1 MAKYAITGASG
12 LIGSALAKALEER
25 GDSVLRIGRGPNKD
39 ADIEWDPARAV
50 LDASDLE
57 GLDGLVHLAGES
69 IEGRWSKGKKERI
82 LNSRVL
88 GTSLLADKISELDNP
103 PKVVVSSSA
112 IGFYGNR
119 GDEILSENSVSGSGF
134 LSEVCKKWEL
144 EASVIASPKTR
155 LVIARTGIVC
165 TPLGGALPKI
175 LQTLKFFV
183 GGPLGSGK
191 QWWSWIS
198 LEDEIRALLHLLDSE
213 LEGAVNLV
221 APEPVTNK
229 SFVRIFGKQMRR
241 PSFLVAPSLALRLL
255 LGEMADGLLLA
266 SARVKP
272 DALTESGFIFE
283 HPNLDSAAEELA
295 GSHG

>member
-25 GDSVLRIGRGPNKD
+25 GDSVLRIGRGSNENT
-39 ADIEWDPARAV
+39 DIEWDPSRAI
-50 LDASDLE
+50 LDASDLD

-69 IEGRWSKGKKERI
+69 IEGRWSKRKKERI
-82 LNSRVL
+82 LNSRIL
-88 GTSLLADKISELDNP
+88 GTSLLAAKISELDNP

-119 GDEILSENSVSGSGF
+119 GDEILSEKSVSGSGF
-134 LSEVCKKWEL
+134 LAEVCKKWEL
-144 EASVIASPKTR
+144 EATAIESPKTR

-165 TPLGGALPKI
+165 TPMGGALPKI

-198 LEDEIRALLHLLDSE
+198 LEDEIRALLHLLDSDVD
-213 LEGAVNLV
+213 GAVNLV

-229 SFVRIFGKQMRR
+229 SFVKIFGKQMSR

-272 DALTESGFIFE
+272 DALTESGFVFK
-283 HPNLDSAAEELA
+283 HSNLDSAARELTD
-295 GSHG
+295 SHE